1 MSSTFF
7 KTIHEDRHI
16 MKEILIAK
24 SLIEKVTDSLP
35 PVMMCFEEG
44 WMFLNEAALSLKDN
58 K

>member
-7 KTIHEDRHI
+7 KTIHEDRHVTV
-16 MKEILIAK
+16 EVLITK

-44 WMFLNEAALSLKDN
+44 WMFLNEAALSLNDN